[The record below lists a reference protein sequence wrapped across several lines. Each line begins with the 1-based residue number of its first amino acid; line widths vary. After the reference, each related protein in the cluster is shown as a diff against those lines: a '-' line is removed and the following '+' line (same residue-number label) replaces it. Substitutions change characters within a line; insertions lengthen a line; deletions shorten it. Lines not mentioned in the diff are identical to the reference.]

1 MELTEACRHDGQ
13 DIEIKNR
20 LVLFAGQPVSGYV
33 SLMLP
38 DELEADV
45 HRDAAAVHVGDV
57 C

>member
-1 MELTEACRHDGQ
+1 MELPEACRHDRQ

-20 LVLFAGQPVSGYV
+20 LVREKGQPVLSYV
-33 SLMLP
+33 SLLLP

-45 HRDAAAVHVGDV
+45 HRNAAAVHVGDV